1 MWPNP
6 QETNGK
12 LHFLHSVRLLS
23 IRLFRTFWENVKNL
37 GMYDIIV
44 TRKGNKLLTISYDYD
59 DMYISFLGNK
69 YQKKLVNI

>member
-1 MWPNP
+1 
-6 QETNGK
+6 
-12 LHFLHSVRLLS
+12 
-23 IRLFRTFWENVKNL
+23 
-37 GMYDIIV
+37 MYDIIV

>member
-12 LHFLHSVRLLS
+12 LHFLYSVRLLS

-59 DMYISFLGNK
+59 DMLISFLGNK